1 MPENMSKDIKTE
13 AGTIIDESIP
23 ARADSEP
30 TDNDDVDCADVEPT
44 LADYDE
50 WEKSIEPEPKLYDC
64 AYGGKTRILEWATP
78 EEQGRSLA
86 RSLTKTAIAIGRYR
100 LEQAEKER
108 RNGVGNKTCG
118 I

>member
-13 AGTIIDESIP
+13 AGTIKNETIPTQADNES
-23 ARADSEP
+23 
-30 TDNDDVDCADVEPT
+30 TDNDDIDGADSQPT

-64 AYGGKTRILEWATP
+64 IYGGKTPWLDWATP

-86 RSLTKTAIAIGRYR
+86 RSSAKLAIALGRYR